1 MQLSKKNPHPIASLT
16 IPGKIVRESEAI
28 RLELKSSGCQ
38 LRKLP
43 KKPAWSVTWN
53 GSRFELHF
61 LPRTNEWILLPTT
74 PSALRD
80 RLMLKIEKA
89 LALVRS

>member
-1 MQLSKKNPHPIASLT
+1 MQLSKKNLHPIASLT
-16 IPGKIVRESEAI
+16 LPGKIVRESEAI

-43 KKPAWSVTWN
+43 KKPAWSVTYQD
-53 GSRFELHF
+53 SRFELHF
-61 LPRTNEWILLPTT
+61 LLKTNEWILLPTAPT
-74 PSALRD
+74 ALRD
-80 RLMLKIEKA
+80 RLMLKVEKA